1 MNLQRIEDVTD
12 WRSLEGLEH
21 IQYSILHIDETQ
33 QRAEVLFKLEPH
45 KPIILHRHC
54 ALNKILVLSGEHH
67 IYNVQG
73 NLSEVRAT
81 GSYTVA
87 QPDQHPHSECG
98 GDGGAILL
106 FSIFDNGGDALY
118 ELMDPEQNIIG
129 TLTMADLIALSQA

>member
-73 NLSEVRAT
+73 NLTEVRAT

-87 QPDQHPHSECG
+87 QPYQHPHSECG

>member
-21 IQYSILHIDETQ
+21 IQYSILHIDETR

-73 NLSEVRAT
+73 NITEVRAT

>member
-1 MNLQRIEDVTD
+1 MSLQRIEDVAD

-54 ALNKILVLSGEHH
+54 ALNKIVVLSGEHH
-67 IYNVQG
+67 IYDARG
-73 NLSEVRAT
+73 NLTEVRAT

-87 QPDQHPHSECG
+87 QPDLHPHSECG

-118 ELMDPEQNIIG
+118 ELMDPDQNIIG

>member
-1 MNLQRIEDVTD
+1 MSLQRIEDVAD

-67 IYNVQG
+67 IYDFQG
-73 NLSEVRAT
+73 NLTEVRAT

-118 ELMDPEQNIIG
+118 ELMDPDQNIIG

>member
-73 NLSEVRAT
+73 NLTEVRAT